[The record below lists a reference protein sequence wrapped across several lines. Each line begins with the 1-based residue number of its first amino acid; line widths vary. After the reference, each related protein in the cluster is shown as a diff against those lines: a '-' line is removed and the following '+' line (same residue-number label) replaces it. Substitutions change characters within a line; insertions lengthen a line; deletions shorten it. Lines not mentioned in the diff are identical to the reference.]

1 MYALLKEI
9 FFPLFLDS
17 VDDDFPIITLHFE
30 GADMKLKGSH
40 YLIQQQESV
49 RLIFMTHLTEHTTL
63 T

>member
-40 YLIQQQESV
+40 YLIRKAERVSLRRMCDV
-49 RLIFMTHLTEHTTL
+49 
-63 T
+63 